1 MAPLMNVLF
10 NIPDLS
16 IATRCVVRPGE
27 EPVPCTIIG
36 ADTTVALKNKD
47 LLDSSNKIAATNLA
61 VNGTIMPIIGA
72 AANGEVLTV
81 NGSSLEFLPPAG
93 GGASDF
99 VKYVSSG
106 NVSAGTGSIDD
117 PFQTITAAVT
127 AWGSEPGITKTIIVL
142 PGEYS
147 ENVRL
152 FPDTNLIGSGA
163 NVTRIMPTFSIA
175 YSTEV
180 SDYDGA
186 INISDIQTDSIAFN
200 NTTQTGTTASYYF
213 SGLNC
218 SNCTILSDDTTT
230 ESIVSIKDSTFS
242 SLNADYAVGTIADV
256 TATNIAM
263 FIRTNA
269 SLTGLET
276 QSMDLTGPVD
286 PDIAIISITASNIA
300 AASFT
305 EGLDVVSDAVS
316 QLNWSVGVRAT
327 VSPINLNSRFVMDTT
342 SVFCGTT
349 VTGALIT
356 RCTAIGA
363 DITGIGTES
372 INRTGVGY
380 GATLDADYQ
389 VAFSDQARMLKAD
402 GLIGH
407 AAATNI
413 TYDTVT
419 GRINYATSSAKNKE
433 DITNLCPD
441 RSGLLIDSIVP
452 RKYRWKESGN
462 YAPGLIA
469 EEVEEIVDNLDC
481 ESMQDLV
488 ARNAKGEVVTVNY
501 TLFIP
506 HLINCIKDL
515 RERIVMLERKLEDQ

>member
-1 MAPLMNVLF
+1 MPPLMNVLF
-10 NIPDLS
+10 NIPDQN
-16 IATRCVVRPGE
+16 IATRCIVRPGE
-27 EPVPCTIIG
+27 DPVPCTIIG
-36 ADTTVALKNKD
+36 PDTTVAFKNKD
-47 LLDSSNKIAATNLA
+47 LLDPSNRVGATNLVVA
-61 VNGTIMPIIGA
+61 GTAMPIIGTA
-72 AANGEVLTV
+72 SAGEVLTV
-81 NGSSLEFLPPAG
+81 NGGNLEFLPAAG
-93 GGASDF
+93 GSASDF
-99 VKYVSSG
+99 VKYVSSE
-106 NVSAGTGSIDD
+106 NASAGIGTIDN

-127 AWGSEPGITKTIIVL
+127 ALGSEPGVVKTIIIL
-142 PGEYS
+142 PGQYS
-147 ENVRL
+147 ENVEL
-152 FPDTNLIGSGA
+152 YPDTILVGSGV
-163 NVTRIMPTFSIA
+163 NVTRIMPTFTIR

-180 SDYDGA
+180 SDYTGTVNMSNLSA
-186 INISDIQTDSIAFN
+186 ETISFN
-200 NTTQTGTTASYYF
+200 NTTQLNCTATYYF
-213 SGLNC
+213 DNISC

-230 ESIVSIKDSTFS
+230 ESIISVKNCTFGS
-242 SLNADYAVGTIADV
+242 FNADCAIGTIADII
-256 TATNIAM
+256 TTNMAV
-263 FIRTNA
+263 FVRTNA
-269 SLTGLET
+269 SITGLET

-286 PDIAIISITASNIA
+286 PDVALINITSSNIA
-300 AASFT
+300 SASFI
-305 EGLDVVSDAVS
+305 EGLDVSSDAVS

-349 VTGALIT
+349 ITGALIT

-363 DITGIGTES
+363 GITGIGTES

-380 GATLDADYQ
+380 GATIDADYQ
-389 VAFSDQARMLKAD
+389 LAFSDQTRMLKAS

-433 DITNLCPD
+433 DITVLCPD
-441 RSGLLIDSIVP
+441 RSGLLIDSVVP
-452 RKYRWKESGN
+452 RKYRWKNTNN

-469 EEVEEIVDNLDC
+469 EEIEEIVDNIDC

-488 ARNAKGEVVTVNY
+488 ARNADGEVVTVNY

-515 RERIVMLERKLEDQ
+515 RERVTQLEKKYED